1 MTTDNR
7 TDMAK
12 AMLAKLKAMRDI
24 NLAKVGGA

>member
-12 AMLAKLKAMRDI
+12 AMLAKLKAMRDMNMARI
-24 NLAKVGGA
+24 GGD

>member
-12 AMLAKLKAMRDI
+12 AMLNKLKAMRAMNMARI
-24 NLAKVGGA
+24 GGA